1 MFEPA
6 KFLLDRRANEWM
18 IYAICSP
25 NSSIVMDPKLD
36 LLEPWP
42 KSEAKWGK
50 LIFKDLIPDL
60 FKFSFMGHSLL

>member
-42 KSEAKWGK
+42 KPENNG
-50 LIFKDLIPDL
+50 I
-60 FKFSFMGHSLL
+60 G

>member
-6 KFLLDRRANEWM
+6 KFLLDRRANERM

-42 KSEAKWGK
+42 KPENNGIKSFLEKHFCF
-50 LIFKDLIPDL
+50 LDQIFSTDIY
-60 FKFSFMGHSLL
+60 